1 MENALI
7 PYLMAGPRTAAEIV
21 ERLGVSQPTVS
32 RLLRRMA
39 PEVMALGRSR
49 AARYGLR
56 REIRGP
62 GRVLG
67 GDLPVYRVDHD
78 GRAREIGVLSVL
90 HGGCW
95 YESLE
100 GGTSAV
106 YDDLPWFLDDMRPQG
121 FVGRALA
128 QSAQDL
134 DLPPRLGDWNND
146 HALVWLVQ
154 RGEDAIGNLIVGH
167 ESLRRFQARPEPALQ
182 TREDYPALAERAL
195 SGEAGGS
202 SPGGEQPKFTAFVAD
217 DDGRARHV
225 LVKFSEP
232 LTTPSGR
239 RWGDLLIAESH
250 ASAVLREAGIDAAPS
265 ITIERGRRMLLEVER
280 FDRIGAQGRRGLFS
294 LGVIDAEFVGQ
305 RRDWLATAMALAT
318 LRKLPREA
326 VERIAWLS
334 AFGGLIA
341 NTDMHFGNLSLCF
354 DGRWPLSLAP
364 AYDMLPMLY
373 APQRGEVRTPDFMP
387 RPPLTRHLAQAQAAQ
402 PWAVRYWQRLA
413 DDARI
418 TPEFRAVA
426 ALNAERVASLR
437 V

>member
-78 GRAREIGVLSVL
+78 GRAREIGLLAVL

-134 DLPPRLGDWNND
+134 GLPPRLGDWNND

-154 RGEDAIGNLIVGH
+154 RG
-167 ESLRRFQARPEPALQ
+167 
-182 TREDYPALAERAL
+182 
-195 SGEAGGS
+195 
-202 SPGGEQPKFTAFVAD
+202 
-217 DDGRARHV
+217 
-225 LVKFSEP
+225 
-232 LTTPSGR
+232 
-239 RWGDLLIAESH
+239 
-250 ASAVLREAGIDAAPS
+250 
-265 ITIERGRRMLLEVER
+265 
-280 FDRIGAQGRRGLFS
+280 
-294 LGVIDAEFVGQ
+294 
-305 RRDWLATAMALAT
+305 
-318 LRKLPREA
+318 
-326 VERIAWLS
+326 
-334 AFGGLIA
+334 
-341 NTDMHFGNLSLCF
+341 
-354 DGRWPLSLAP
+354 
-364 AYDMLPMLY
+364 
-373 APQRGEVRTPDFMP
+373 
-387 RPPLTRHLAQAQAAQ
+387 
-402 PWAVRYWQRLA
+402 
-413 DDARI
+413 
-418 TPEFRAVA
+418 
-426 ALNAERVASLR
+426 
-437 V
+437 